1 MLGFD
6 PSVFDAFAGVDR
18 VTSKLA
24 GEPGG
29 PRFMPMDVYRQGDH
43 YVLNADLPGLDP
55 GSVRIDVENGI
66 LTIQGQRTPAATDGV
81 QWVARERFTGSYL
94 RKLSL
99 GDGIDAEKITAGYR
113 DGVLSLIM
121 PIADRAKPRRIQID
135 ALGEVHSETTVAA
148 GDSPPAKE
156 LTN

>member
-6 PSVFDAFAGVDR
+6 PSVFDASTGVDR
-18 VTSKLA
+18 VTSRLA
-24 GEPGG
+24 GEPGE

-55 GSVRIDVENGI
+55 GSVRIDVDNGI
-66 LTIQGQRTPAATDGV
+66 LTIQGQRTPAAAEQE

-94 RKLSL
+94 RKLFL
-99 GDGIDAEKITAGYR
+99 GDGIDAEKISAGYR

-121 PIADRAKPRRIQID
+121 PIADRAKPRRIHID
-135 ALGEVHSETTVAA
+135 ALGEVHSETTPAA
-148 GDSPPAKE
+148 SDSPSGRE
-156 LTN
+156 LAN